1 MALRLLSGRD
11 YTRQALQHT
20 LQQRGV
26 SAAEAQT
33 AVERLVQEGFLQDRR
48 YAERFVAAV
57 RESGKYTGYRL
68 RQELRRRGF
77 PVELIDEVLR
87 RGLDEVDEC
96 NHARALVERR
106 YTGFDPQTADAREV
120 MRVTGFLQRRGYR
133 GEIIRRVLGRSPSA
147 YE

>member
-87 RGLDEVDEC
+87 GGLDEVDEC